1 MIHKKKPMFLILIL
15 ITIII
20 FSAVA
25 INELNQ
31 TAAEGN
37 PYKKETLHPATIQQL
52 DDPIYKNIMLPE
64 ELEATLESNDSAYVY
79 FYSPTCSFCK
89 KTTPIVVPMAEEMGI
104 DLSLFNILE
113 FNEGWETYKI
123 EGTPTIIYFEN
134 GKEVSRIEGGVDA
147 EKFKKWFEEMKGEY

>member
-64 ELEATLESNDSAYVY
+64 ELEATIESNDSAYVY

-104 DLSLFNILE
+104 DLRLFNVLE
-113 FNEGWETYKI
+113 FKDGWETYKI
-123 EGTPTIIYFEN
+123 EGTPTIIYFEK